1 MKKQA
6 KSQKVLLAI
15 EVELGRN
22 GKSVTREV
30 LLKKYMENPYME
42 RFLAGQVKGKSLAE
56 IVEDIDC
63 GKSHEKVDKAIQQG
77 VKLREAKFKHK
88 LQGK

>member
-42 RFLAGQVKGKSLAE
+42 RFLAG
-56 IVEDIDC
+56 
-63 GKSHEKVDKAIQQG
+63 
-77 VKLREAKFKHK
+77 
-88 LQGK
+88 